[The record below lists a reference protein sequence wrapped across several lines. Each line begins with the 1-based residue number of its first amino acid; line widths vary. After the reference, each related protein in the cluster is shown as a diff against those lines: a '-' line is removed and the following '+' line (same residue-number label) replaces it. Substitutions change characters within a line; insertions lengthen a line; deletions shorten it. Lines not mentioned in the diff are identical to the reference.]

1 MSRSMTGIMAAGLGG
16 EVRSI
21 AIVAGSTAAI
31 YLFLLV
37 LLRLFGR
44 RQLGLT
50 VVDLVVVL
58 LLGSAVETAMIHGD
72 VSLPAGFASAGTLML
87 MNRLLTAVF
96 LRSERFCNLVGG
108 GPVLLVHEGRPVEEH
123 LRRVGMT
130 HTDLEEALRARG
142 YGGPADVREAILETD
157 GSVSVIPRTDPAPE
171 PGEAATNS

>member
-1 MSRSMTGIMAAGLGG
+1 MVAVLAAMTAEPVALGWSKMSRSMTGPIMAAGLAD

-44 RQLGLT
+44 RQLGLLT
-50 VVDLVVVL
+50 VIDLVVVL

-87 MNRLLTAVF
+87 MLMNRLLTAVF
-96 LRSERFCNLVGG
+96 LRSERL
-108 GPVLLVHEGRPVEEH
+108 
-123 LRRVGMT
+123 
-130 HTDLEEALRARG
+130 
-142 YGGPADVREAILETD
+142 
-157 GSVSVIPRTDPAPE
+157 
-171 PGEAATNS
+171 

>member
-1 MSRSMTGIMAAGLGG
+1 MAAGLAD

-44 RQLGLT
+44 RQLGQLT
-50 VVDLVVVL
+50 VIDLVVVL

-72 VSLPAGFASAGTLML
+72 VSLPAGFASAGTLVL

-96 LRSERFCNLVGG
+96 LRSERLCNLVGG
-108 GPVLLVHEGRPVEEH
+108 GPVPLVHAGSPVEEH

-142 YGGPADVREAILETD
+142 YQGPADVREAILETD
-157 GSVSVIPRTDPAPE
+157 GSVSVIPRTASPPRSGEQAPE
-171 PGEAATNS
+171 A

>member
-1 MSRSMTGIMAAGLGG
+1 MAAGLAG
-16 EVRSI
+16 EVGSL

-31 YLFLLV
+31 YLFLIV

-44 RQLGLT
+44 RQLGQLT
-50 VVDLVVVL
+50 VIDLVVVL
-58 LLGSAVETAMIHGD
+58 LLGSAVETAMIHGN
-72 VSLPAGFASAGTLML
+72 VSLPAGFASAGTLLL

-142 YGGPADVREAILETD
+142 YAGPAAVREAILETD
-157 GSVSVIPRTDPAPE
+157 GSVSVIPRTAPAPE
-171 PGEAATNS
+171 PGETATNS